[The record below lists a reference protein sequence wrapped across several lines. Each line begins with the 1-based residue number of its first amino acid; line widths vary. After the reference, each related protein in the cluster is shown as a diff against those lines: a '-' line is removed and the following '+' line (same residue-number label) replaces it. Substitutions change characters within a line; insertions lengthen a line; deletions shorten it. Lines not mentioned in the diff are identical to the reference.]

1 MMKLFTAPLLQMWPW
16 VTSVWSGL
24 TASCSLW
31 WRWCTPPPVCEPT
44 VHCVVYPLLFE
55 PTVQS
60 TVGSNNNRYKHY
72 ILIWTQLFI
81 IPSRLANYLPYQ
93 VDTILISCW
102 VTIILMKELR
112 KFIRFIDF
120 FTCKNAKTW
129 PITTSPCLSSGQLF
143 ISTSDVVMFQN
154 LPRQILS
161 ARTDRPPI
169 FLSWLEI
176 FTDDVRIKLELN
188 TFLTRC
194 GCCLCSDDLILIV
207 LTQLS
212 LVLCGDVISSQSHLY
227 DLKKLHVL
235 EPSWTILRGQSGPM
249 IEASKCS

>member
-31 WRWCTPPPVCEPT
+31 WWWCPPPPVCEPT

-81 IPSRLANYLPYQ
+81 IPSMLANYLPYQ
-93 VDTILISCW
+93 VNIILISCW

-112 KFIRFIDF
+112 KFTRFIDF
-120 FTCKNAKTW
+120 FTCKK
-129 PITTSPCLSSGQLF
+129 L
-143 ISTSDVVMFQN
+143 QN
-154 LPRQILS
+154 LTYHQQPAHVFPQDNCSFLHQMS
-161 ARTDRPPI
+161 SCFKTCPDRFCQPGQ
-169 FLSWLEI
+169 
-176 FTDDVRIKLELN
+176 T
-188 TFLTRC
+188 
-194 GCCLCSDDLILIV
+194 GH
-207 LTQLS
+207 
-212 LVLCGDVISSQSHLY
+212 QSFSR
-227 DLKKLHVL
+227 D
-235 EPSWTILRGQSGPM
+235 
-249 IEASKCS
+249 